1 MTIRFLQT
9 VASENPEFPFM
20 AGQVIDVPAP
30 SAFLLGLVDGVR
42 AEAVKTDNTERAVVD
57 ELETPEPV
65 LVKRG
70 RKRVR
75 A

>member
-9 VASENPEFPFM
+9 CQSENPAFPFM
-20 AGQVIDVPAP
+20 AGQVIHVPAP

-42 AEAVKTDNTERAVVD
+42 AEAVRADGVERAVVD
-57 ELETPEPV
+57 ECETPEPV
-65 LVKRG
+65 PVKGR

-75 A
+75 V